1 MSNEINPVNPAGND
15 GYERSDLG
23 VRPVLYFLGGL
34 ALAII
39 LAVFAVEGL
48 YFFLDKRSES
58 RQTAISPLVTDAP
71 KDTRQ
76 IAPDY
81 PQTVF
86 PDPRLEVDERG
97 QLKDI
102 RLNEERSLAS
112 YGWVD
117 EKGGV
122 VRIPIDRAM
131 DLIVQRGLPTRS
143 QGQTAGTETA
153 AVHAPV
159 ANTETKKAQPAKTK
173 GRKK

>member
-1 MSNEINPVNPAGND
+1 MTNEINPVKPAGND
-15 GYERSDLG
+15 GYEHSDLG

-39 LAVFAVEGL
+39 LAVFLVEGL
-48 YFFLDKRSES
+48 YLFLDKRFET
-58 RQTAISPLVTDAP
+58 RQTAISPLVPDTS

-76 IAPDY
+76 VAPDY
-81 PQTVF
+81 PQTAF

-102 RLNEERSLAS
+102 RLNEERTLAS
-112 YGWVD
+112 YGWID
-117 EKGGV
+117 EKAGV

-131 DLIVQRGLPTRS
+131 GLIAQRGLPTRS
-143 QGQTAGTETA
+143 QGQAASAEMA
-153 AVHAPV
+153 AVHAP
-159 ANTETKKAQPAKTK
+159 AEKTETQKAQPAKTK